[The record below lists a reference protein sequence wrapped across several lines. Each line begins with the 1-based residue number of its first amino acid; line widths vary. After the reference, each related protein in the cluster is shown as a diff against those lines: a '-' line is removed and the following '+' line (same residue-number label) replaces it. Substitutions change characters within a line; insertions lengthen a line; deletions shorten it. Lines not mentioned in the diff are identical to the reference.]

1 MVTGPNESKKF
12 GYVLFYLLRI
22 IGRTALRARRRGGG
36 FPFLIL
42 CAPLGT
48 RARRSPAGR
57 VRLIKIYFMQIFYC
71 TLPSLNPSTVSCFR
85 LANARHCS
93 PLRPSF
99 SLASISPGATSPLLI
114 LATPSQHLIS
124 SFSSCQLSLPRTRRT
139 LRPPRFVSPPMSP
152 PLVSSPLVVRPFR
165 APLPS
170 FDTLALSLSLP
181 PTALHPLAH
190 LSIFAPNEIG
200 IDILQ

>member
-1 MVTGPNESKKF
+1 MKT
-12 GYVLFYLLRI
+12 
-22 IGRTALRARRRGGG
+22 GRTALRARRRGGV
-36 FPFLIL
+36 FPFS

-57 VRLIKIYFMQIFYC
+57 VRLIKIYFMHIFYC
-71 TLPSLNPSTVSCFR
+71 TLPTRLNPSTVSCFR

-152 PLVSSPLVVRPFR
+152 PLPSSPLVVRPFR

-190 LSIFAPNEIG
+190 SLFSERNWYTWSRSNHTN
-200 IDILQ
+200 